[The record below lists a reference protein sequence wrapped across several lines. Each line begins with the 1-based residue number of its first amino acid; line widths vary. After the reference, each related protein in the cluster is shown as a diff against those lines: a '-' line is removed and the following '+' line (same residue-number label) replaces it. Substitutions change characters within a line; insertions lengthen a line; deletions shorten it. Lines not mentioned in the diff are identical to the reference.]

1 MEMIIEQRVVRPAS
15 PLPLKR
21 ENQFSS
27 SSLLITFK
35 SEPQKLNICERK
47 GNSKLSRN
55 AILLFPYPSSKQS
68 FDAKL
73 SLFSLSAQALLLLL
87 LIDYKNAIMSTKR
100 GLAATIINCTQSRT
114 KTGIEEHRKKFLT
127 SKCTMMR
134 NCCWKAKMTSF
145 VVAKSDKWSKCFF
158 ECILGPKLNWF
169 STVSWLLGSFAR
181 KMALITNHGLLIPQF
196 ENLNN
201 KIMHSAHSYFTP
213 NALDC
218 RHFW

>member
-1 MEMIIEQRVVRPAS
+1 MCANSSSLGSRDQLSLNLSDEMEMIIEQRVVRPAS

-21 ENQFSS
+21 ENQFS

-114 KTGIEEHRKKFLT
+114 KTGIEEHRKK
-127 SKCTMMR
+127 
-134 NCCWKAKMTSF
+134 
-145 VVAKSDKWSKCFF
+145 
-158 ECILGPKLNWF
+158 
-169 STVSWLLGSFAR
+169 
-181 KMALITNHGLLIPQF
+181 
-196 ENLNN
+196 NLNFKVHYDAQLLLKSQN
-201 KIMHSAHSYFTP
+201 DFFRGSEK
-213 NALDC
+213 
-218 RHFW
+218 

>member
-1 MEMIIEQRVVRPAS
+1 MCANSSSLGSRDQLSLNLSDEMEMIIEQRVVRAVVWPAS

-114 KTGIEEHRKKFLT
+114 KTGIEEHRKK
-127 SKCTMMR
+127 S
-134 NCCWKAKMTSF
+134 
-145 VVAKSDKWSKCFF
+145 
-158 ECILGPKLNWF
+158 
-169 STVSWLLGSFAR
+169 
-181 KMALITNHGLLIPQF
+181 
-196 ENLNN
+196 
-201 KIMHSAHSYFTP
+201 
-213 NALDC
+213 
-218 RHFW
+218 

>member
-1 MEMIIEQRVVRPAS
+1 MCANSSSLGSRDQLSLNLSDEMEMIIEQRVVRPAS

-73 SLFSLSAQALLLLL
+73 SLFSLSA
-87 LIDYKNAIMSTKR
+87 
-100 GLAATIINCTQSRT
+100 
-114 KTGIEEHRKKFLT
+114 
-127 SKCTMMR
+127 
-134 NCCWKAKMTSF
+134 
-145 VVAKSDKWSKCFF
+145 
-158 ECILGPKLNWF
+158 
-169 STVSWLLGSFAR
+169 
-181 KMALITNHGLLIPQF
+181 
-196 ENLNN
+196 
-201 KIMHSAHSYFTP
+201 
-213 NALDC
+213 
-218 RHFW
+218 

>member
-1 MEMIIEQRVVRPAS
+1 MCANSSSLGSRDQLSLNLSDEMEMIIEQRVVRAVVWPAS

-73 SLFSLSAQALLLLL
+73 SL
-87 LIDYKNAIMSTKR
+87 
-100 GLAATIINCTQSRT
+100 GL
-114 KTGIEEHRKKFLT
+114 
-127 SKCTMMR
+127 
-134 NCCWKAKMTSF
+134 
-145 VVAKSDKWSKCFF
+145 
-158 ECILGPKLNWF
+158 
-169 STVSWLLGSFAR
+169 
-181 KMALITNHGLLIPQF
+181 
-196 ENLNN
+196 
-201 KIMHSAHSYFTP
+201 
-213 NALDC
+213 
-218 RHFW
+218 

>member
-1 MEMIIEQRVVRPAS
+1 MCANSSSLGSRDQLSLNLSDEMEMIIEQRVVRPAS

-87 LIDYKNAIMSTKR
+87 LIDYKNAIMGTKR

-114 KTGIEEHRKKFLT
+114 KTGIEEHRKKILT

-134 NCCWKAKMTSF
+134 NCC
-145 VVAKSDKWSKCFF
+145 
-158 ECILGPKLNWF
+158 
-169 STVSWLLGSFAR
+169 
-181 KMALITNHGLLIPQF
+181 
-196 ENLNN
+196 
-201 KIMHSAHSYFTP
+201 
-213 NALDC
+213 
-218 RHFW
+218 